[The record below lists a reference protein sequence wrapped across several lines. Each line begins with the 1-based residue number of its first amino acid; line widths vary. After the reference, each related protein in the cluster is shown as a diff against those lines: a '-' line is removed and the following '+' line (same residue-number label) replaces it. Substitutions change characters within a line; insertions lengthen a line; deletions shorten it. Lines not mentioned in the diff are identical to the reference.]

1 MNANLKLESQCAPFK
16 IPDELRMILKEYPV
30 EMGTPPEIGQLLPA
44 KYFWVAENGENEVCG
59 YVWVNEKENNNHS
72 LNLAVPTGM
81 QKQGV
86 GKFLLESAEKE
97 LTVIG
102 ITEIHA
108 QVNSNQPDSGL
119 IIRKMLMR
127 NKWSLIRD
135 NISKRRTHL
144 SDEQLIE
151 ADPCTL
157 YFVKYL
163 K

>member
-16 IPDELRMILKEYPV
+16 IPDELRMILKEYHV
-30 EMGTPPEIGQLLPA
+30 EMGTPSEIEQHLPA
-44 KYFWVAENGENEVCG
+44 KYFWVAENGKNEVCG
-59 YVWVNEKENNNHS
+59 YVWVNAKENNHF

-86 GKFLLESAEKE
+86 GNFLLESAEKE
-97 LTVIG
+97 LTAIG
-102 ITEIHA
+102 IKEIHA
-108 QVNSNQPDSGL
+108 QVNSNQPNSGL
-119 IIRKMLMR
+119 RIRRMLLR
-127 NKWSLIRD
+127 NNWKLIRD
-135 NISKRRTHL
+135 KKSKRRTHL
-144 SDEQLIE
+144 SDEHLIE